1 MKFSLRWRQ
10 AIVIALALHIVVIG
24 IFGFLIPWI
33 DAVDEKPPEP
43 TVEYSSGDG
52 SADNGDGSGDEQ
64 QEEEQQPE
72 EEPPQQQ
79 PEPQTPVPVQENIT
93 SPVTAKDPYNAIA
106 EKKDAGEKETKKDDG
121 NQAGNKGEKGGKKKQ
136 GKGNPPITLKPV
148 YPPKGIVKFKGYIT
162 VQSLIKEEGTVK
174 KTKLMTPV
182 RDRKNPEMDK
192 INKLA
197 AEYAS
202 QWLFKPAT
210 DENGNAIETYK
221 NISIPFNQPPKLEK
235 E

>member
-106 EKKDAGEKETKKDDG
+106 EKKDAGEKETKKTT
-121 NQAGNKGEKGGKKKQ
+121 ATKPAIKGKKA
-136 GKGNPPITLKPV
+136 
-148 YPPKGIVKFKGYIT
+148 VK
-162 VQSLIKEEGTVK
+162 
-174 KTKLMTPV
+174 
-182 RDRKNPEMDK
+182 RNR
-192 INKLA
+192 A
-197 AEYAS
+197 R
-202 QWLFKPAT
+202 AT
-210 DENGNAIETYK
+210 R
-221 NISIPFNQPPKLEK
+221 PLH
-235 E
+235 